1 MEKWQ
6 SASYRYELTYNEQA
20 PEVICKYYCQP
31 GEVLVNLQIWLPGF
45 DSKIKVF
52 DNASPEEAQGGRGSG
67 IN

>member
-1 MEKWQ
+1 M
-6 SASYRYELTYNEQA
+6 TYNKQA

-52 DNASPEEAQGGRGSG
+52 DNAFPEEAQGGRDSG